1 MFMINAKSL
10 CILINTCI
18 LIVII
23 ISNITT
29 VDDKDPSSLG
39 TTTISI
45 YHSTYR
51 DQNAIN
57 FFWNTMEYWWH
68 LCLFKI
74 TSKIVS
80 NWCYPTLIKIAVI
93 NSEIALLYW
102 HNRMMILRSKYFFL
116 HIVLACLV
124 FCVYQRIHNIS

>member
-1 MFMINAKSL
+1 MINAKSL

-57 FFWNTMEYWWH
+57 FFDIQWNTDDIFVCSKS
-68 LCLFKI
+68 LQKLFQI
-74 TSKIVS
+74 D
-80 NWCYPTLIKIAVI
+80 VI
-93 NSEIALLYW
+93 QL
-102 HNRMMILRSKYFFL
+102 
-116 HIVLACLV
+116 
-124 FCVYQRIHNIS
+124 